1 MTMSATTS
9 AFSLEQLEGE
19 IRRAIRDVPDFPK
32 PGIVFKDITPL
43 LRDASLFRATTD
55 AMARPFVDAGI
66 THVVAIES
74 RGFILGGPVAQRL
87 GAGFVPV
94 RKPGKLPSRTE
105 AEEYA
110 LEYGT
115 DRLEIHA
122 DACHGPTRPRV
133 LIVDDVLATGGTA
146 DATRRLIER
155 LGAELAGFSFLI
167 ALDFLKGRERLDG
180 CVVRALVSY

>member
-1 MTMSATTS
+1 MTLVQNGATRDLHS
-9 AFSLEQLEGE
+9 Q

-32 PGIVFKDITPL
+32 PGILFKDITPVL
-43 LRDASLFRATTD
+43 ADAALFLATTE
-55 AMARPFVDAGI
+55 AMARPFQGEKV

-74 RGFILGGPVAQRL
+74 RGFILGGPVAQHL
-87 GAGFVPV
+87 DAGFIPV
-94 RKPGKLPSRTE
+94 RKSGKLPAKTE
-105 AEEYA
+105 VVEYA

-122 DACHGPTRPRV
+122 DACNWGEHPRM

-155 LGAELAGFSFLI
+155 LGGEVIGFSFLI
-167 ALDFLKGRERLDG
+167 ALSFLPGLERLG
-180 CVVRALVSY
+180 TSAVRVLVTY